1 MLALA
6 LILLFAT
13 SLFLWLIRPHR
24 LALGGWVA
32 ALPPAAIAA
41 WLISQIPS
49 LNAGKTLTEVYAW
62 IPSFGLDISLR
73 LDGLGLLFG
82 LIITVIGAA
91 IAFYT
96 HYYLANDESQGL
108 FYAYLFAFMASMLGI
123 VWSDN
128 VIALFVFWEGTSLT
142 SYLLI
147 GFKHKESQ
155 AQTGA
160 NTALVITGFGGIF
173 MLMGLLLL
181 GQAVGSFRISEIL
194 AISQLTSLPIFP
206 AALALIL
213 LGAFTKSAQFPFH
226 FWLPGAMS
234 APTPASAYLHSA
246 TMVKAGVFLLARFHP
261 AMSDSPIWFWS
272 LLSVGG
278 ITALVGAITAIAKWD
293 LKATL
298 AYATVSQLGILVL
311 LLAFD
316 NEYAYTAVVVGIV
329 AHALYKGPF
338 FMVAGNIDH
347 ATHSRDIREL
357 AGLWRKLPWTATTA
371 ILAGLSMAGLPP
383 LFGFLAKETLLET
396 LFHQLESSHDSLW
409 WIAIG
414 LAGVIGAFFVAYSL
428 TLLWEPFLRRTSP
441 HETAQVVHPA
451 PFALDAPALFL
462 VLLGTAMPFGLGSF
476 VPHLLNPAASAVA
489 GETLHIE
496 LALWHGL
503 TPVFLTS
510 MAAIATGILL
520 FLGRSWVRKAIQATP
535 SWLDGQ
541 DLFKERVIGGIYG
554 GARWVTQAVQG
565 RTLADHASIVLMS
578 AVGMVVYALV
588 VGLESWAGLGTL
600 FLPWQLLRESM
611 PEFQEVALF
620 AVAIIAAL
628 VTVQSQPRLN
638 AIISLGV
645 VGIVVT
651 LAFVF
656 FGAPDLALT
665 QLLIEVLTVVLL
677 VLVFYRIPIQ
687 FRHPLHWLVLLRN
700 LFVSVCVGLLGFVL
714 VVLTVGKPLA
724 PSISDFFMRNSVL
737 SGHGANV
744 VNVIL
749 VDFRGYDT
757 MGEITVLSL
766 AALGGYALLRSS
778 RLRQT
783 GKGKEDNEG
792 EGVSG

>member
-1 MLALA
+1 MLASA
-6 LILLFAT
+6 LVLLFAF
-13 SLFLWLIRPHR
+13 SLILWLIRPHR
-24 LALGGWVA
+24 LAMAGWLA
-32 ALPPAAIAA
+32 ALPPAAVAL

-49 LNAGKTLTEVYAW
+49 INDGHIISEVYPW

-73 LDGLGLLFG
+73 LDGLALLFG

-96 HYYLANDESQGL
+96 HDYLADDESQGL

-147 GFKHKESQ
+147 GFKHRD
-155 AQTGA
+155 ADARAGA
-160 NTALVITGFGGIF
+160 NAALVITGFGGLF
-173 MLMGLLLL
+173 MLMGLLML
-181 GQAVGSFRISEIL
+181 GQAAGSYGISQIL
-194 AISQLTSLPIFP
+194 ATPNLTAMPIFP
-206 AALALIL
+206 AALGLIL
-213 LGAFTKSAQFPFH
+213 LGAFSKSAQFPFH

-272 LLSVGG
+272 LLIVGG

-293 LKATL
+293 LKAIL
-298 AYATVSQLGILVL
+298 AYATVSQLGILVM
-311 LLAFD
+311 LLAFRS
-316 NEYAYTAVVVGIV
+316 EYAYIAVVVGIL
-329 AHALYKGPF
+329 AHALYKGPL

-347 ATHSRDIREL
+347 ATHTRDIRKL
-357 AGLWRKLPWTATTA
+357 AGLWKQMPWTATTA

-383 LFGFLAKETLLET
+383 LFGFLAKETMLET
-396 LFHQLESSHDSLW
+396 LFGQLESSHDPLW

-414 LAGVIGAFFVAYSL
+414 LAGLIGAFFVAYSL
-428 TLLWEPFLRRTSP
+428 TLLWEVFLRRTSP
-441 HETAQVVHPA
+441 QETAQLDHAA
-451 PFALDAPALFL
+451 PFSLDAPALIL
-462 VLLGTAMPFGLGSF
+462 VLLGTAMPLGLNSF
-476 VPHLLNPAASAVA
+476 VPQLLNSSASAVA
-489 GETLHIE
+489 GEAVYLH
-496 LALWHGL
+496 LSLWHGL

-510 MAAIATGILL
+510 MVAIATGILL
-520 FLGRSWVRKAIQATP
+520 FLGRSGVRKVIQLTP
-535 SWLDGQ
+535 TWLDGRTIFEKQ
-541 DLFKERVIGGIYG
+541 IIGGSNG
-554 GARWVTQAVQG
+554 VARWVTNLVQG

-578 AVGMVVYALV
+578 AIGMVVYALV
-588 VGLESWAGLGTL
+588 AGLGSWAGLGKFL
-600 FLPWQLLRESM
+600 LPWPDM
-611 PEFQEVALF
+611 PELQEVALF
-620 AVAIIAAL
+620 AVAIIAAF
-628 VTVQSQPRLN
+628 VTVRSQPRLN

-677 VLVFYRIPIQ
+677 VLVFYRIPTQ
-687 FRHPLHWLVLLRN
+687 PRHPLSTWVQTRN
-700 LFVSVCVGLLGFVL
+700 LFVSVSVGLFGAILVIVTIGGF
-714 VVLTVGKPLA
+714 LA
-724 PSISDFFMRNSVL
+724 PSISEFFMRNSVVG
-737 SGHGANV
+737 GHGANV

-757 MGEITVLSL
+757 LGEITVLSL
-766 AALGGYALLRSS
+766 AALGGYGLLRSS
-778 RLRQT
+778 RMRSA
-783 GKGKEDNEG
+783 GKRDGDD
-792 EGVSG
+792 EGVKG